1 MVSMRIPHITSP
13 VLFAVF
19 ISASIW
25 TVLVVT
31 APLMVPSGTL
41 EDLSGVVGG
50 HENEDQFDQLSPLPH
65 AVYWLGDAECHQ
77 LANRSL
83 FLNDNQMPFCVRD
96 LGIFIGLA
104 FGFGIVTFYRYK
116 INPVYVL
123 IGLVP
128 IGIDGGLQAVTSYES
143 NNFLRMVTGL
153 VAGFVLSL
161 MLAHF
166 LFVIQEDRDEKR

>member
-1 MVSMRIPHITSP
+1 MVSMRFPRITST

-19 ISASIW
+19 IASVAW
-25 TVLVVT
+25 TALVIT

-50 HENEDQFDQLSPLPH
+50 HENEGQFDQLSPLPH
-65 AVYWLGDAECHQ
+65 VIYWLGDAECHQ
-77 LANRSL
+77 IADRSL

-96 LGIFIGLA
+96 LGIFVGMAL
-104 FGFGIVTFYRYK
+104 GFGLVTFYRYK
-116 INPVYVL
+116 INPIFVL
-123 IGLVP
+123 VGLVP
-128 IGIDGGLQAVTSYES
+128 IGIDGGLQALTSYES
-143 NNFLRMVTGL
+143 NNSLRMVTGF

-166 LFVIQEDRDEKR
+166 LFVIQEDRAKQ

>member
-1 MVSMRIPHITSP
+1 MVSMRLPQITS
-13 VLFAVF
+13 
-19 ISASIW
+19 
-25 TVLVVT
+25 TVLLAIFIASVAWTTLVIT

-50 HENEDQFDQLSPLPH
+50 HENEDQFDELSPLPH
-65 AVYWLGDAECHQ
+65 VIYWLGDAECHQ
-77 LANRSL
+77 IAERSF

-96 LGIFIGLA
+96 LGVFMGMA
-104 FGFGIVTFYRYK
+104 FGFGLVTFYRYK
-116 INPVYVL
+116 INPIFVL
-123 IGLVP
+123 IGLIP

-166 LFVIQEDRDEKR
+166 LFVIQEDRKKR

>member
-1 MVSMRIPHITSP
+1 MVSMRLPQITSP

-19 ISASIW
+19 IACAVW
-25 TVLVVT
+25 TLLVVS

-41 EDLSGVVGG
+41 TDLTGVVGG

-65 AVYWLGDAECHQ
+65 AIYWLGDAECHQ
-77 LANRSL
+77 IAERSY

-104 FGFGIVTFYRYK
+104 VGFGLVSFYKYK
-116 INPVYVL
+116 IHPVFVL
-123 IGLVP
+123 LGLVP
-128 IGIDGGLQAVTSYES
+128 IGIDGGLQAFTSYES
-143 NNFLRMVTGL
+143 NNILRMVTGF
-153 VAGFVLSL
+153 VAGLVLSL

-166 LFVIQEDRDEKR
+166 LFVIQEDKVKRK

>member
-1 MVSMRIPHITSP
+1 MVSMRLLRITSP
-13 VLFAVF
+13 VLLAVF
-19 ISASIW
+19 IATTGW
-25 TVLVVT
+25 TLLVVT

-50 HENEDQFDQLSPLPH
+50 HENEDQFDQLSLLPH
-65 AVYWLGDAECHQ
+65 TIYWLGDAECHQ
-77 LANRSL
+77 IADRSF

-96 LGIFIGLA
+96 LGLFIGLA
-104 FGFGIVTFYRYK
+104 FGFGLVSFYRYK
-116 INPVYVL
+116 INPIFVL
-123 IGLVP
+123 VGLIP

-166 LFVIQEDRDEKR
+166 LFVIQEDKGKRK

>member
-1 MVSMRIPHITSP
+1 MRIPHITSP

-83 FLNDNQMPFCVRD
+83 FLND
-96 LGIFIGLA
+96 
-104 FGFGIVTFYRYK
+104 IVTFYRYK

-166 LFVIQEDRDEKR
+166 LFAIQEDRDEKR